1 MLPLVH
7 ACSVAQEAFLFRKS
21 DQPTYPC
28 DIPRLG
34 ILNPTDD
41 REKAVV
47 RKAGSI
53 TIQLVVQPTLC
64 GKDKVSALT
73 LGGRC
78 VFQAKFREQDRVLL
92 QDIRDNVQAALMGTG
107 GVCASGITGEKL
119 ATSSTK
125 IFFTKNG
132 VTLKRGNCVVKNR
145 AQPEPRTSLTHKEFE
160 SACHNRPISMY
171 FKKKGDKPFLHK
183 LVPSLLYIEA
193 R

>member
-7 ACSVAQEAFLFRKS
+7 ACSVAQEAFLFRKA
-21 DQPTYPC
+21 DQPTY
-28 DIPRLG
+28 
-34 ILNPTDD
+34 D
-41 REKAVV
+41 RQKAVV

-183 LVPSLLYIEA
+183 LVPSLLYREA